1 MMGRRFDLKAWPA
14 LAILIIQVILFLAH
28 WFVYSTWVA
37 FWPGLAPAVAP
48 NLRVVML
55 VLAFSFVG
63 ASLLSFR
70 YSNFAVRFIYWLAA
84 AWLGYLNF
92 FFWTSFFLW
101 LAWFAIYFSHLAAN
115 PGAIRPLLAA
125 VFYAIASLAG
135 IYGLFNARVIR
146 IRRIAVRLPNL
157 PANWRGRRAVL
168 ISDLH
173 LGPVNGIRFCRRLVA
188 MASGFRPD
196 IVFLPGDLFD
206 GTKGDLDCLLTPFQ
220 ALAPPFGI
228 FFSTGNHEEFTS
240 PAHYIEAI
248 SRAGIRVLANEQVV
262 VDGLQIAGVL
272 YHASTSPLRMKAA
285 IDALRP
291 SGPSFDRSQPGILLN
306 HAPTRLP
313 IVEQAGFSLQLS
325 GHTHGGQFIPFTWIT
340 RSIFGPFT
348 SGLHSFGTLQVY
360 TSTGAGTWGP
370 PVRVGSAPEIVFL
383 TFE

>member
-1 MMGRRFDLKAWPA
+1 MKAWPA

-37 FWPGLAPAVAP
+37 FWPSLAPAVAAD
-48 NLRVVML
+48 LRVVML
-55 VLAFSFVG
+55 VLAFSFVV

-70 YSNFAVRFIYWLAA
+70 YSNFAVRFIYWIAA
-84 AWLGYLNF
+84 VWLGFLNF
-92 FFWTSFFLW
+92 FFCTSFFLW

-115 PGAIRPLLAA
+115 SGAIRPLLAA
-125 VFYAIASLAG
+125 VFYAIASLVG

-146 IRRIAVRLPNL
+146 IRRIAVRFPNL

-173 LGPVNGIRFCRRLVA
+173 LGPVNGVRFCRRLVA

>member
-1 MMGRRFDLKAWPA
+1 MKAWPA
-14 LAILIIQVILFLAH
+14 LAILIIQIILLLAH

-37 FWPGLAPAVAP
+37 FWPGLEPAAAAD
-48 NLRVVML
+48 LRLAML
-55 VLAFSFVG
+55 VLAFSFVA

-70 YSNFAVRFIYWLAA
+70 YSNFGVRFVYWLAA
-84 AWLGYLNF
+84 VWLGFLNF
-92 FFWTSFFLW
+92 FFWTSFVLW
-101 LAWFAIYFSHLAAN
+101 LAWFTLRLSHLATD
-115 PGAIRPLLAA
+115 PGAIRLLLAA
-125 VFYAIASLAG
+125 VFYAIAAVAG
-135 IYGLFNARVIR
+135 IYGLFNARMIR
-146 IRRIAVRLPNL
+146 VRRKSVHLPDL

-173 LGPVNGIRFCRRLVA
+173 LGPVNGVRFCRRLVA
-188 MASGFRPD
+188 MASGFHPD

-206 GTKGDLDCLLTPFQ
+206 GTKGDLDRLIAPFRALTPP
-220 ALAPPFGI
+220 LGI

-248 SRAGIRVLANEQVV
+248 TRAGIRVLANEQIL

-272 YHASTSPLRMKAA
+272 YHSSTSPLRMKAA
-285 IDALRP
+285 IDTLRP
-291 SGPSFDRSQPGILLN
+291 NGPHFDRARPGILLN

-340 RSIFGPFT
+340 RSVFGPFT
-348 SGLHSFGTLQVY
+348 SGLHRFGKLQVY

-370 PVRVGSAPEIVFL
+370 PMRVGSAPELVTF

>member
-1 MMGRRFDLKAWPA
+1 LKAWPA

-28 WFVYSTWVA
+28 WFVYSTWIA
-37 FWPGLAPAVAP
+37 FCPSLAPAAGAD
-48 NLRVVML
+48 LRVVML
-55 VLAFSFVG
+55 VLAFSFVV

-70 YSNFAVRFIYWLAA
+70 YSNFAVRFIYWIAA
-84 AWLGYLNF
+84 VWLGFLNF
-92 FFWTSFFLW
+92 FFWTSLIVW
-101 LAWFAIYFSHLAAN
+101 LVWFSVRLFHVTAN
-115 PGAIRPLLAA
+115 PSAVRPELSA
-125 VFYAIASLAG
+125 VLYAIASLAG

-146 IRRIAVRLPNL
+146 IRRIAVQLPNL
-157 PANWRGRRAVL
+157 PANWHGRRAVL

-173 LGPVNGIRFCRRLVA
+173 LGPVNGVRFCRRLVA

-206 GTKGDLDCLLTPFQ
+206 GTKGDLDRLLTPFQ
-220 ALAPPFGI
+220 ALAPSFGI
-228 FFSTGNHEEFTS
+228 FFSTGNHEEFTT
-240 PAHYIEAI
+240 PDHYIEAI
-248 SRAGIRVLANEQVV
+248 SRAGIRVLANEKIV

-285 IDALRP
+285 IDSLRP

-348 SGLHSFGTLQVY
+348 SGLHRFGVLQVY

-370 PVRVGSAPEIVFL
+370 PMRVGSAPEIVFL